1 MITKE
6 ITLCGQQVTLGYCF
20 ATEVLFNKM
29 SDKYLSDYA
38 THTIE
43 CIGKQKDPDT
53 EQTIYAILACMVSYA
68 ESQKKEAPLKDTD
81 IMYNAA
87 PAELGIAIFAIL
99 ELRSQ
104 FYHVPDGAKQSNN
117 EEEEKKEGESPN
129 E

>member
-1 MITKE
+1 MTTKE

-20 ATEVLFNKM
+20 ATEILFNEL
-29 SDKYLSDYA
+29 SGQYLSDYA
-38 THTIE
+38 THAID

-53 EQTIYAILACMVSYA
+53 EQTIYAILACMISYA

-81 IMYNAA
+81 LMYSAA
-87 PAELGIAIFAIL
+87 PAELGIAIFTIL

-104 FYHVPDGAKQSNN
+104 FYHVPESAKQANN
-117 EEEEKKEGESPN
+117 EEEEEKEGESPN